1 MVGLLG
7 ELSLPQVF
15 WIQTTEAG
23 YPLMIRQSGWAE
35 GWFMR
40 TTYEL
45 LRKKMFGTQLAWSI
59 LVTVFWS
66 KATVKQLR
74 ICCWNMTGFHE
85 VSLWL
90 KFSMHTK
97 IPNLYESLHSLCFN
111 MKGEHLSLEFPRFLT
126 WVCFCNWP
134 NSWDNFQ
141 WIARLDFSGQFGG
154 LESVCLLCWSHDGWW
169 GASTRCFWTNWSRSF
184 GGKKV
189 GRWLED
195 VRRWYGVVWVWMWH
209 GMGFGMG
216 VGIWCYHGHGEVL
229 EKLTPDSKRVTR
241 IAPEFGGLT
250 SGTWWLVKY

>member
-15 WIQTTEAG
+15 CQTTEAG
-23 YPLMIRQSGWAE
+23 EPMIRQSGWAE

-66 KATVKQLR
+66 KSTVKQVR

-97 IPNLYESLHSLCFN
+97 IPNLYESLHTLSFN
-111 MKGEHLSLEFPRFLT
+111 MKDEHLSLEFPRFLT

-134 NSWDNFQ
+134 NSWRNFQ
-141 WIARLDFSGQFGG
+141 WIALGFFRPVWRSWIGVLT
-154 LESVCLLCWSHDGWW
+154 LLISWQLV
-169 GASTRCFWTNWSRSF
+169 GASTRCFWTNLRRDPL
-184 GGKKV
+184 GGKK
-189 GRWLED
+189 
-195 VRRWYGVVWVWMWH
+195 
-209 GMGFGMG
+209 
-216 VGIWCYHGHGEVL
+216 
-229 EKLTPDSKRVTR
+229 
-241 IAPEFGGLT
+241 
-250 SGTWWLVKY
+250 